1 MLYLCANEAIISTG
15 GASFAATVPPPPP
28 PSVVIFGGCCCWAT
42 NDGAVAS
49 SSLRPIESLLELPLS
64 ITDTWE
70 MLSAAEA
77 AGRPPSKES
86 VS

>member
-1 MLYLCANEAIISTG
+1 
-15 GASFAATVPPPPP
+15 
-28 PSVVIFGGCCCWAT
+28 
-42 NDGAVAS
+42 
-49 SSLRPIESLLELPLS
+49 LLELPLS